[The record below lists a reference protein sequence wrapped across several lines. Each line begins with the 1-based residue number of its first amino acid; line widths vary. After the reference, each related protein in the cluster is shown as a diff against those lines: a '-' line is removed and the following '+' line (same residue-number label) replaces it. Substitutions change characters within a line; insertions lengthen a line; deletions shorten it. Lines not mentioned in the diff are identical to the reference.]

1 MIEQQKEQHTN
12 SNQNTP
18 LVSVG
23 LPVYNR
29 PELLYQALEAITTQS
44 YKNLEIIISDDC
56 SPGNGTRDVLNEFM
70 AVDPRIKYIRQE
82 KNLGPP
88 ANHRFVLEQAT
99 GEYFF
104 WAAEDDILNEK
115 FVQIGI

>member
-44 YKNLEIIISDDC
+44 YKSE
-56 SPGNGTRDVLNEFM
+56 GFADVDITFTKQCINAIL
-70 AVDPRIKYIRQE
+70 
-82 KNLGPP
+82 
-88 ANHRFVLEQAT
+88 HVL
-99 GEYFF
+99 YSR
-104 WAAEDDILNEK
+104 
-115 FVQIGI
+115 